1 MGKSNVAVPNTSIK
15 EMRIASGMTQIA
27 FAEYLNIPR
36 RTIQEWESDRRTPPP
51 YVVEL
56 INYKLINEGL
66 IKPES

>member
-1 MGKSNVAVPNTSIK
+1 MGKNKATVPTTTIK
-15 EMRIASGMTQIA
+15 EMRITSGMTQIA

>member
-1 MGKSNVAVPNTSIK
+1 MTIRD
-15 EMRIASGMTQIA
+15 MRIASGMSQA
-27 FAEYLNIPR
+27 SFAEYLNIPR